1 MQDSFLNDDD
11 DDAGLDGNESLAA
24 AAEVSNYCH
33 DNCDPDQDEIAQ
45 FRDLSRR
52 VGEFKRSQFCP
63 QGVENPDSLRSAF

>member
-24 AAEVSNYCH
+24 AAEVNNYCRG
-33 DNCDPDQDEIAQ
+33 NYNPDQDEIAQ

-52 VGEFKRSQFCP
+52 VGEFKRILFCP
-63 QGVENPDSLRSAF
+63 QGVENPYSLRSSF